1 MAELVDAS
9 DLKSD
14 APKGACG
21 FESRSGYNNYYFME
35 KYIQELIEIY
45 KKNVLKSDSEL
56 ETIKCLVKNAYRD
69 GFIKGEES
77 ILKQ

>member
-1 MAELVDAS
+1 
-9 DLKSD
+9 
-14 APKGACG
+14 
-21 FESRSGYNNYYFME
+21 ME

-45 KKNVLKSDSEL
+45 KKNVLKSDGEL

-77 ILKQ
+77 IVKTVDKLLARK